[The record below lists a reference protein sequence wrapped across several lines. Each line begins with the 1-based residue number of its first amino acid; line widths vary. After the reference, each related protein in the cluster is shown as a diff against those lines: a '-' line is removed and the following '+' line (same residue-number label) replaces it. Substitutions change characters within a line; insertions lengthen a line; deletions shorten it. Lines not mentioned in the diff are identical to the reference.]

1 MIDWMASANDIFLGY
16 SMQNLIWK
24 SAKVIIWI
32 KLHVHYYFQRKIEK
46 RAEHIQVETK
56 FNSSK

>member
-1 MIDWMASANDIFLGY
+1 MTFFRVFGAKSHLASAN
-16 SMQNLIWK
+16 N
-24 SAKVIIWI
+24 WI

-56 FNSSK
+56 FNSSKYVK